1 MACGFSGSAY
11 SSPLSFTDKY
21 DGLIKQGV
29 SRWWGDYPDWLDWK
43 AQLYQESQLDP
54 GAISASGARG
64 LAQFMPGTW
73 AEVSRQL
80 GYGIV
85 SPHIARYAIDAGA
98 YYMASL
104 RRQWSA
110 PRPAEDRQRLAQ
122 ASYNTGMGNMLHA
135 QRLCGNRA
143 SWDGIYPCLRTVTG
157 AAGASQT
164 ITYVERIAHWRGLM
178 EIAR

>member
-1 MACGFSGSAY
+1 
-11 SSPLSFTDKY
+11 
-21 DGLIKQGV
+21 
-29 SRWWGDYPDWLDWK
+29 
-43 AQLYQESQLDP
+43 
-54 GAISASGARG
+54 
-64 LAQFMPGTW
+64 MPGTW

-135 QRLCGNRA
+135 QRLCSARLNWA
-143 SWDGIYPCLRTVTG
+143 EIAPCLQAVTG
-157 AAGASQT
+157 TAGAHET
-164 ITYVERIAHWRGLM
+164 ITYVERIAHWRDLM